1 MKYSNSIEYNI
12 STKLDKSG
20 LTQLKT
26 ELQGLELKLQ
36 DLGNKGLLE
45 EKTFS
50 DARDQIHGLG
60 NALTEAF
67 NPSLGMLNLQKF
79 NNELKQNGVTAQGL
93 KTAFSQMGAEGQV
106 AFNNLIN
113 QIGKLDAGIL
123 RTSSSI
129 DKIFVTFSNTFR

>member
-12 STKLDKSG
+12 STKLDSKG

-26 ELQGLELKLQ
+26 ELQSLELKLQ
-36 DLGNKGLLE
+36 NMGNKGLLD
-45 EKTFS
+45 EKTFV
-50 DARDQIHGLG
+50 DARTQIQGLG

-67 NPSLGMLNLQKF
+67 NPSLGMLNLAKF
-79 NNELKQNGVTAQGL
+79 NEELKQNGVTAQGL
-93 KTAFSQMGAEGQV
+93 KSAFGQMGAEGQV
-106 AFNNLIN
+106 AFNNLVKEV
-113 QIGKLDAGIL
+113 GKLDAGIL